1 MSADAAAGG
10 GGPPTIVFLDRDTL
24 PPSVRL
30 RDFARPARLVVHDRT
45 RPDEVAPRI
54 ADADIVVTNKT
65 PIGAAAIAGAPR
77 LRLVAVAATGYD
89 PVDVE
94 ACRAAGIRVANIRTY
109 ATSTLP
115 EHTFALILA
124 LRRSLVPYA
133 RSVTRGRWEEAG
145 QFCYFD
151 YPIADLAG
159 STLGVVGDGA
169 LGKAVARIGE
179 AFGMEVLFSSYK
191 GVAGMGPLYTPFEE
205 VMARSDVITLH
216 CPLTPQTRNLISD
229 AEFALM
235 RRAPLLINTARGG
248 LVDEA
253 ALARALDAGLVS
265 GAGID
270 VTSPEPPGADHPI
283 HSLARRE
290 NVIVTPHVAWASRE
304 ATQGLGDQ
312 LVDNIDAFLA
322 GKPRNLVW

>member
-1 MSADAAAGG
+1 MSER
-10 GGPPTIVFLDRDTL
+10 PTIVFLDRDTL

-30 RDFARPARLVVHDRT
+30 KDFARPANLVVHART
-45 RPDEVAPRI
+45 RPDEVAARI
-54 ADADIVVTNKT
+54 ADADIVVTNKVRVD
-65 PIGAAAIAGAPR
+65 AAAIAGAPR
-77 LRLVAVAATGYD
+77 LKLVALAATGYD
-89 PVDVE
+89 PVDVA
-94 ACRAAGIRVANIRTY
+94 ACEAAGIRVANIRAY
-109 ATSTLP
+109 ATRTLP

-133 RSVTRGRWEEAG
+133 RSVTEGRWEEAG

-169 LGKAVARIGE
+169 LGKAVARIAE

-265 GAGID
+265 GAGLD
-270 VTSPEPPGADHPI
+270 VTIPEPPGADHPI
-283 HSLARRE
+283 HALARRE
-290 NVIVTPHVAWASRE
+290 NVLVTPHVAWASRE
-304 ATQGLGDQ
+304 ATQALADQ

-322 GKPRNLVW
+322 GTPRNLVV